1 MLQLFI
7 IEPQSKMASLL
18 KSQPGVRIVGT
29 ATSTEAIGS
38 RVLSCEL
45 VLISALLP
53 TAETLKFV
61 RQHQETGPRIVISDT
76 DETAAQLVPF
86 LEAGAVGYIRRG
98 ESASAIIS
106 NLNSIHAGKPPLA
119 PTIGT
124 ALVERMH
131 ELLALQHQRA
141 GETLLQNCP
150 DLDALTARER
160 EILVLIRDGASNQE
174 IAQQLMIELGTVKNH
189 VHNILKKLKVTRR
202 SQAASYVVLLEA

>member
-1 MLQLFI
+1 MLQLYI
-7 IEPQSKMASLL
+7 IEPQSKIASLL
-18 KSQPGVRIVGT
+18 KTRAQVRIVGT
-29 ATSTEAIGS
+29 ASSTDAVGS
-38 RVLSCEL
+38 RVPTCDLIL
-45 VLISALLP
+45 VSAFLP
-53 TAETLKFV
+53 TADILKFV
-61 RQHQETGPRIVISDT
+61 RQHQETAPRIVISEV
-76 DETAAQLVPF
+76 DETVAQVVPF
-86 LEAGAVGYIRRG
+86 LEAGAAGYICRG
-98 ESASAIIS
+98 ASAADIVS
-106 NLNSIHAGKPPLA
+106 NLTSIHAGKPPLA

-150 DLDALTARER
+150 NLDALTTRER

-202 SQAASYVVLLEA
+202 AQAASYVVLLEA